1 MNYSR
6 KWMGEVHTDLKADK
20 GADEISLRR
29 RDLSNAPPPPLNLLP
44 PMAVFSL
51 TVLFLITTTTT
62 LLLLPPPYAAALS
75 FQKTSFSPNDGDI
88 TYEKDAYPSNNAIQ
102 LTTNQRDLRALASIG
117 RAVYSEPLHLWDH
130 SSRNLTDF
138 STRFTF
144 TINSL
149 NSSTYGDGITFFL
162 AANGSTVPDNV
173 TSGSLGLTGPGQ
185 ELNLTGNRF
194 VAVEFDV
201 FQNTWDPKKEHVGID
216 IGSMDS
222 VTNVTW
228 RSRVREGKTY
238 DVLIRYDSSLH
249 NLSVVFTGFLR
260 SGGRQLQ
267 RISYIVDL
275 RDHLPEWVEF
285 GFSGA
290 TENASVIHSIFTWE
304 FSSSLGIGEDTM
316 YPDPVSPGPGNL
328 VPVPIP
334 RTKGGDKPA
343 GGLVAGLIVG
353 SVILIGLVLG
363 FFMWKKKKR
372 FEAKDDVF
380 ILDTEFEK
388 GTGAKKFSYK
398 ELARA
403 TSNFSEQEKLGE
415 GGFGGVYRGF
425 IKEIDS
431 YIAVKKVSSSSNQGV
446 KEYASEVRT
455 ISRLRHR
462 NLVQLIGWCHE
473 HKDLLLVYEF
483 MLNGSLDS
491 HLFHGKSLLSWP
503 VRYTIAQGLASAILY
518 LHAGWE
524 QCVVHRDI
532 KSSNVMLDSSFNAKL
547 GDFGL
552 ARFVDHDKGSQ
563 TTVMAGTMGY
573 MAPECVMT
581 GHASRETDVYSFGI
595 VALEIACGRKPME
608 LKVAKEETRMV
619 EWVWELFG
627 QRKVLEAADRR
638 LKGDYNKQ
646 EMECLMVVGLWC
658 AHPDSSF
665 RPSMRQVVQALNF
678 QSPLPEL
685 PMKMPIPTYFTP
697 FSKPN
702 LFEPPTSFQ
711 HIVPVSKRT
720 NPNKPFTSG
729 PKPTARCCHHM
740 SLLENLTEHIPRAL
754 TREVDPHVRGIFPPV
769 HLKP

>member
-1 MNYSR
+1 
-6 KWMGEVHTDLKADK
+6 
-20 GADEISLRR
+20 
-29 RDLSNAPPPPLNLLP
+29 
-44 PMAVFSL
+44 MAVFSSPI
-51 TVLFLITTTTT
+51 VIFLITTTTT
-62 LLLLPPPYAAALS
+62 ILLLLLLPPPYAAALS
-75 FQKTSFSPNDGDI
+75 FQKTGFSPNDDDI

-102 LTTNQRDLRALASIG
+102 LTTNQRDIHALASIG

-130 SSRNLTDF
+130 GSRNLTDF

-149 NSSTYGDGITFFL
+149 NSSKYGDGLTFFL
-162 AANGSTVPDNV
+162 APNGSIVPENV
-173 TSGSLGLTGPGQ
+173 TSGSLGLTGPDK
-185 ELNLTGNRF
+185 ELNSTGVQF

-201 FQNTWDPKKEHVGID
+201 FQNAWDPKNEHVGID

-238 DVLIRYDSSLH
+238 DALIRYDSSLH
-249 NLSVVFTGFLR
+249 NLSVAFTGFGR
-260 SGGRQLQ
+260 SGSRLTQ
-267 RISYIVDL
+267 RIYYTVDL

-290 TENASVIHSIFTWE
+290 TENASAIHSIFTWD

-316 YPDPVSPGPGNL
+316 DPNPNLVSPGLGN
-328 VPVPIP
+328 PFPKP
-334 RTKGGDKPA
+334 ETKVGSKPA
-343 GGLVAGLIVG
+343 GVFVGLVIG

-363 FFMWKKKKR
+363 FFIWRRKKR
-372 FEAKDDVF
+372 YEAEDDVF
-380 ILDTEFEK
+380 VLDTEFEK
-388 GTGAKKFSYK
+388 GIGAKKFSYK

-403 TSNFSEQEKLGE
+403 TNNFSEQEKLGE

-425 IKEIDS
+425 IKEMDS
-431 YIAVKKVSSSSNQGV
+431 YIAVKKVSSGSSQGV

-473 HKDLLLVYEF
+473 HKDLVLVYEF

-503 VRYTIAQGLASAILY
+503 VRYTIAQGLASAVLY

-552 ARFVDHDKGSQ
+552 ARFVDHEKGSQ
-563 TTVMAGTMGY
+563 TTVIAGTMGY

-581 GHASRETDVYSFGI
+581 GQASRETDVYSFGV
-595 VALEIACGRKPME
+595 VALEVACGRKPME
-608 LKVAKEETRMV
+608 LKVAKGETRMV

-627 QRKVLEAADRR
+627 QGKVLEAADRR
-638 LKGDYNKQ
+638 LNRDYNEQ
-646 EMECLMVVGLWC
+646 EMECLMIVGLWC

-665 RPSMRQVVQALNF
+665 RPSMRQVVQVLNF

-685 PMKMPIPTYFTP
+685 PLKMPVPTYFTP

-702 LFEPPTSFQ
+702 LTQSRHTQ
-711 HIVPVSKRT
+711 SSVSNYSYGYNTDSSK
-720 NPNKPFTSG
+720 
-729 PKPTARCCHHM
+729 
-740 SLLENLTEHIPRAL
+740 
-754 TREVDPHVRGIFPPV
+754 
-769 HLKP
+769 